1 MRDLWECAWRELKR
15 RKGRTLTNI
24 FGYLLAAA
32 IMVVVVG
39 ALLYSKEATSSILN
53 RVGTRFIAFVPAH
66 IPSCPECS
74 AKSPD
79 EESEGFVAYGV
90 ATNLITNITSF
101 VDEVKKLDTV
111 YDASGYLLFRFKDQ
125 KDGHLFTV
133 GGFDPDDFVVSK
145 TCCAAKDIVKGRFL
159 LPNDRGLVILEK
171 AYAKLKKLKEGDE
184 VTIAGSMFSVIG
196 IVKPPIRPAKA
207 DIYMHFDEAEQVIN
221 KRMGA
226 SSIHNEA
233 NVILVE
239 VKSSKVQDEAITSM
253 KNLLP
258 GDYLVA
264 SSYACYRPAAKV
276 MGINEDAAWLLTII
290 IGICAVIL
298 ALKSQL
304 SSVLERRRDIGIL
317 KAIGWTDGNVVSQI
331 LAESVLQAMIGG
343 ILGCLVAVAILLFVP
358 IEMLSGIEAGAHIR
372 ISAWVLVLGFV
383 LAFLGGIIAG
393 SFPALIAARQQ
404 PADALRSI

>member
-1 MRDLWECAWRELKR
+1 MRDSWECAWRELMR

-24 FGYLLAAA
+24 FGYLLAVA
-32 IMVVVVG
+32 IMVVLVN
-39 ALLYSKEATSSILN
+39 ALLYSKEATNSILN
-53 RVGTRFIAFVPAH
+53 RVGTHFIAFVPAH
-66 IPSCPECS
+66 IPPCPECS
-74 AKSPD
+74 VKSPD

-90 ATNLITNITSF
+90 ATNLIATSF
-101 VDEVKKLDTV
+101 VDKVKKLPTI
-111 YDASGYLLFRFKDQ
+111 YDASAYLLFRFKDQ

-159 LPNDRGLVILEK
+159 LPNDRGVVMLEK
-171 AYAKLKKLKEGDE
+171 AYAKLKKLKPGDE
-184 VTIAGSMFSVIG
+184 ITIAGSIFSVIG
-196 IVKPPIRPAKA
+196 IVNPPIRPAKA
-207 DIYMHFDEAEQVIN
+207 DIYMHFDDAEKVIN
-221 KRMGA
+221 KRMGT

-276 MGINEDAAWLLTII
+276 MGINEDAAWMLTII

-304 SSVLERRRDIGIL
+304 SSVIERRRDIGIL
-317 KAIGWTDGNVVSQI
+317 KAIGWTDGNVVLQI
-331 LAESVLQAMIGG
+331 LAESILQAMIGG

-358 IEMLSGIEAGAHIR
+358 IEMLSGIGTPAPGA
-372 ISAWVLVLGFV
+372 ISPLVLVA
-383 LAFLGGIIAG
+383 AFLLALMGGSIAG
-393 SFPALIAARQQ
+393 RFPALAAARQR
-404 PADALRSI
+404 PAEALRSL